1 MTVMKPDLTKEEI
14 KRREGELLDCA
25 DRGITGPIY
34 HLTDAIGYLATAA
47 QVLALITLY
56 RPDLLYTDFDDRAG
70 ELDIY
75 DHIEALA
82 GDAKKL
88 LARVRNMLPTPAFP
102 GFDP

>member
-1 MTVMKPDLTKEEI
+1 MNPNLTKEESD
-14 KRREGELLDCA
+14 RREGELLDCA

-56 RPDLLYTDFDDRAG
+56 RPDLLYTDFAEP